1 MKDKVDE
8 LNELID
14 RLEDEVKKLVS
25 TNRDLVEKN
34 LSLQDEVDSLWLMMD
49 EMTKSDIENWSS
61 ILESIEEDVALRAVV
76 RHCVRLCKKSVI
88 RVN

>member
-34 LSLQDEVDSLWLMMD
+34 LTLQDEVDSLWLMMD

-61 ILESIEEDVALRAVV
+61 IIESIEEDVALRALMVT
-76 RHCVRLCKKSVI
+76 KKKAKC
-88 RVN
+88 

>member
-25 TNRDLVEKN
+25 TNKDLVEKN
-34 LSLQDEVDSLWLMMD
+34 LTLQDEVDSLWLMMD
-49 EMTKSDIENWSS
+49 EMTKSDIENWSR
-61 ILESIEEDVALRAVV
+61 IIESIEEDVALRALMVT
-76 RHCVRLCKKSVI
+76 KKKAKC
-88 RVN
+88 

>member
-25 TNRDLVEKN
+25 TNKDLVEKN
-34 LSLQDEVDSLWLMMD
+34 LTLQDEVDSLWLMMD

-61 ILESIEEDVALRAVV
+61 IIESIEEDVALRALMVT
-76 RHCVRLCKKSVI
+76 KKKAKC
-88 RVN
+88 

>member
-14 RLEDEVKKLVS
+14 RLEDEVKKLVN
-25 TNRDLVEKN
+25 TNKDLVEKN
-34 LSLQDEVDSLWLMMD
+34 LTLQDEVDSLWLMMD

-61 ILESIEEDVALRAVV
+61 IIESIEEDVALRALMVT
-76 RHCVRLCKKSVI
+76 KKKAKC
-88 RVN
+88 

>member
-61 ILESIEEDVALRAVV
+61 IIESIEEDVALRALMVT
-76 RHCVRLCKKSVI
+76 KKKAKC
-88 RVN
+88 

>member
-25 TNRDLVEKN
+25 TNRDLVKKN
-34 LSLQDEVDSLWLMMD
+34 LILQDEVDSLWLMMD

-61 ILESIEEDVALRAVV
+61 LLESIEEDVALRALMVT
-76 RHCVRLCKKSVI
+76 KKKAKC
-88 RVN
+88 

>member
-61 ILESIEEDVALRAVV
+61 LLESIEEDVALRALMVT
-76 RHCVRLCKKSVI
+76 KKKAKC
-88 RVN
+88 

>member
-61 ILESIEEDVALRAVV
+61 ILESIEEDVALRALMVT
-76 RHCVRLCKKSVI
+76 KKKAKC
-88 RVN
+88 

>member
-25 TNRDLVEKN
+25 TNKDLVEKN

-61 ILESIEEDVALRAVV
+61 IIESIEEDVALRALMVT
-76 RHCVRLCKKSVI
+76 KKKAKC
-88 RVN
+88 